1 MSEYTFDEVRI
12 VEGGDDFIL
21 LDNDEKV
28 FVIVDLDTAN
38 KMTDFESTNKWVQ
51 DAEDIYVNDLNA
63 YVDEMI
69 DVFGYELIEEE

>member
-63 YVDEMI
+63 YVDEMT
-69 DVFGYELIEEE
+69 DVFGYKLIEEE

>member
-63 YVDEMI
+63 YVDEMT